1 MTRDEIVRM
10 FALRQDAV
18 ERRDI
23 DFIVSQHATD
33 CEQISAVAG
42 RTVKGR
48 EAIGQLYET
57 WFNGFP
63 DLKWCAEELLIDND
77 RVTQT
82 ITLSG
87 TDTGG
92 FMGMPPTGK
101 PFRLPVVWLFTVKD
115 QQFTHV
121 RPIYDFTGLLVQ
133 VGLLKAKPV

>member
-10 FALRQDAV
+10 FAQRQDAV
-18 ERRDI
+18 DGRNI
-23 DFIVSQHATD
+23 DFIVSQHAAE
-33 CEQISAVAG
+33 CEQISPLAG
-42 RTVKGR
+42 KTVRGR

-57 WFNGFP
+57 WFTGFP
-63 DLKWCAEELLIDND
+63 DLKWNSEELLIDDD
-77 RVTQT
+77 RVTQ
-82 ITLSG
+82 ILTLSG

-101 PFRLPVVWLFTVKD
+101 PFRLPIVWLFTVKD